1 MDSTRSIINLLKE
14 QNDLLKK
21 NFNKTSIL
29 LNELQ
34 KELSSIKS
42 LLEESKNIIAKWKVF
57 INF

>member
-1 MDSTRSIINLLKE
+1 MDSTISIINLLKE

>member
-1 MDSTRSIINLLKE
+1 MDSTTSIINLLKE

-34 KELSSIKS
+34 KELYSIKS
-42 LLEESKNIIAKWKVF
+42 LLEESKNIIAK
-57 INF
+57 